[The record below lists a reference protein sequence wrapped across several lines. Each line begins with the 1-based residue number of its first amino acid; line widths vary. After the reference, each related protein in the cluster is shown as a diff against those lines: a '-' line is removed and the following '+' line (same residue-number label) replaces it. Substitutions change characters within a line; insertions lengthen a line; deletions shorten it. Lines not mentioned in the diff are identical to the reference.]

1 MEFVILYLL
10 VNIAVGAI
18 ACFAGKKLFYIML
31 GALVFLGV
39 LNIGLSASEGST
51 TSIVVAVVVGLAAA
65 LLSKYMYKAGV
76 FLIGALSGAALGFIV
91 TMLLPAE
98 AGDYLGII
106 VAVAALLTGLA
117 ALRWC
122 DLFVRLGTAYAGATF
137 VSSNLLAAVLS
148 FGKLAELAVPGD
160 AAATFDALSSY
171 IGGDFSAA
179 YATPILVGVIVLT
192 VVGAIVQKRND

>member
-39 LNIGLSASEGST
+39 LNIGLSASEGSA
-51 TSIVVAVVVGLAAA
+51 TSIVVAVVVGLVAA

-76 FLIGALSGAALGFIV
+76 FLIGALSGAALGFIE

-106 VAVAALLTGLA
+106 MAVAALLIGLA
-117 ALRWC
+117 ALR
-122 DLFVRLGTAYAGATF
+122 
-137 VSSNLLAAVLS
+137 
-148 FGKLAELAVPGD
+148 
-160 AAATFDALSSY
+160 
-171 IGGDFSAA
+171 
-179 YATPILVGVIVLT
+179 
-192 VVGAIVQKRND
+192 